1 MAIFMRGL
9 TKLLYVFTLLY
20 VLSISVPS
28 KAFCGVN

>member
-20 VLSISVPS
+20 VLSISVQV
-28 KAFCGVN
+28 KRFVV